1 MQEARVRVSSAGT
14 GGRLEGVSLPDLL
27 WELCRAGKTG
37 VLQMS
42 RQGIRKSVYV
52 KDGSIVFATSSDA
65 NDRLGEL
72 LLREGLVTLDQ
83 LEAAIARLGTGKRL
97 GGLLVEAGHL
107 TPDNLVRAV
116 VRQVREIVLGLFAWE
131 EGEYAFQEGPLPS
144 EEVIT
149 LQVRTGEILLQG
161 IGGIRSF
168 ARIRRSVGPPR
179 TMYRL
184 RQDPDVGQ
192 EIEAVTLSEGA
203 VLLLG
208 RLERGPERVEALCRE
223 MFLSNFEIYQT
234 LWAFKVLGVIEEVE
248 PRVSGE
254 GAAQDG
260 RLTAPD
266 GLAGVLVHLCRDG
279 VTGVL
284 HVVRGTRERAFHLKA
299 GVCLFATSNDIDDGL
314 IAYLIRRGVIS
325 LRDREEVAKRVLSN
339 KRVGTILLEMGVL
352 DEADLRTMVR
362 EQLSE
367 IVFDTIR
374 WEDGEYVFV
383 AGDLPTFEDITLD
396 ETVEDLVAAGIR
408 RVTAWTRVAAGCGAP
423 DAVLELT
430 PDYLAV
436 LDRMRV
442 GTDAFDVASVLK
454 QPRSVREV
462 CRATQLSSFRAC
474 QILWTL
480 RVLGGVALTTAEASA
495 SEDAAETAVASAAEA
510 FSLAPEVDRAPI
522 EVAAAPDDAVLQIA
536 AEATRWIPDAAE
548 ETRVLPVAR
557 GDDGSEVVHDL
568 WRLAAEKAPDRPMRP
583 EAPPEIP
590 QESAE
595 EVPEEAPDGQPVEEP
610 ASEDAPME
618 LASEAVAASEMEEA
632 SPGADASPVSE
643 AIEADI
649 EAEPTVG
656 ALAFSEVSQPAMEL
670 VAQDPAAT
678 MALSREQVEAA
689 LTAAAAEAAR
699 AHALAEPDTSAF
711 DQTPLEVESHP
722 EAMLQKAASDQAP
735 SPHEAEAAA
744 APAFEV
750 ETPPLLDADITR
762 FNARQR
768 LLYRSIRAEV
778 GAGAA
783 NFVRSCRIHPFA
795 EAELSP
801 DGTWDPE
808 IVRQSSA
815 APEAL
820 ERLLEAQIERLT
832 QHIGA
837 SRAQALRDQMRNL

>member
-37 VLQMS
+37 VLQLT

-83 LEAAIARLGTGKRL
+83 LEAAIARLGQGKRL

-131 EGEYAFQEGPLPS
+131 EGDYAFQEGPLPS

-234 LWAFKVLGVIEEVE
+234 LWAFKVLGVIEEVC
-248 PRVSGE
+248 GD

-260 RLTAPD
+260 RLTFPD
-266 GLAGVLVHLCRDG
+266 GLAGVLVHLCRTG

-284 HVVRGTRERAFHLKA
+284 HVVRGTRERAFHLQS
-299 GVCLFATSNDIDDGL
+299 GVCVFATSNDIDDGL

-352 DEADLRTMVR
+352 DETDLRAMVR

-367 IVFDTIR
+367 IVFDTVR
-374 WEDGEYVFV
+374 WEDGEHVFV
-383 AGDLPTFEDITLD
+383 AGELPTFEDITLD

-430 PDYLAV
+430 PDYLTV

-480 RVLGGVALTTAEASA
+480 RLLGGVAFTTAEASA
-495 SEDAAETAVASAAEA
+495 SEDAAESAVASAAEA
-510 FSLAPEVDRAPI
+510 FSLAPEAEPAPI
-522 EVAAAPDDAVLQIA
+522 EVAEPPDDAVLQIA

-548 ETRVLPVAR
+548 ETRVLPLAA
-557 GDDGSEVVHDL
+557 GGNGAEVVHDL
-568 WRLAAEKAPDRPMRP
+568 WRLAAEKAPDRPMRAEEPAEPPSSLP
-583 EAPPEIP
+583 E
-590 QESAE
+590 ESAE
-595 EVPEEAPDGQPVEEP
+595 EISEQAPDRPAVEEP
-610 ASEDAPME
+610 GSQDVPLEVTA
-618 LASEAVAASEMEEA
+618 EALD
-632 SPGADASPVSE
+632 PP
-643 AIEADI
+643 
-649 EAEPTVG
+649 AEPTVG
-656 ALAFSEVSQPAMEL
+656 ALAFSEVPPQAMEE
-670 VAQDPAAT
+670 VAAEDPGAT
-678 MALSREQVEAA
+678 MQLSRDQVEAA
-689 LTAAAAEAAR
+689 LTQGAAQ
-699 AHALAEPDTSAF
+699 LAEPDTAAF

-722 EAMLQKAASDQAP
+722 EAVLERAASDQAP
-735 SPHEAEAAA
+735 LPQEADGPDA

-750 ETPPLLDADITR
+750 EAPPLLDADISR

-783 NFVRSCRIHPFA
+783 NFVRSCRIQPFA

-808 IVRQSSA
+808 VVRRSSA

-820 ERLLEAQIERLT
+820 DRLLEAQIERLT

-837 SRAQALRDQMRNL
+837 SRAQALRDQIRNL

>member
-1 MQEARVRVSSAGT
+1 MRVSSAGT

-37 VLQMS
+37 VLQLS

-83 LEAAIARLGTGKRL
+83 LEAAIARLGNGKRL

-161 IGGIRSF
+161 ISGIRSF

-234 LWAFKVLGVIEEVE
+234 LWAFKVLGVVEEVE
-248 PRVSGE
+248 PRVSGD
-254 GAAQDG
+254 GASQDG

-266 GLAGVLVHLCRDG
+266 GLAGVLVHLCRSE

-299 GVCLFATSNDIDDGL
+299 GVCVFATSNDIDDGL

-352 DEADLRTMVR
+352 DETDLRSMVR

-423 DAVLELT
+423 DTVLGLT

-480 RVLGGVALTTAEASA
+480 RVLGGVVFTTAEVSA
-495 SEDAAETAVASAAEA
+495 SEDAAESAVASAAEA
-510 FSLAPEVDRAPI
+510 FSLAPEQERAPI
-522 EVAAAPDDAVLQIA
+522 EVAAAPADEAVLQIA

-548 ETRVLPVAR
+548 ETRVLPVAAR
-557 GDDGSEVVHDL
+557 DDGSELVHDL
-568 WRLAAEKAPDRPMRP
+568 WRLAAEKAPDRPMRA
-583 EAPPEIP
+583 EAPAEVP

-595 EVPEEAPDGQPVEEP
+595 EIPEEVPDGQPVEEP
-610 ASEDAPME
+610 GSEDAPME
-618 LASEAVAASEMEEA
+618 LTSEGIEGLRAEEA
-632 SPGADASPVSE
+632 PQAVNASLTVDLPLMVDAPQAVE
-643 AIEADI
+643 EM
-649 EAEPTVG
+649 AEPTVG
-656 ALAFSEVSQPAMEL
+656 ALAFSEAPQPTMEMA
-670 VAQDPAAT
+670 AQDPGAT
-678 MALSREQVEAA
+678 MQLSRDEVQAA
-689 LTAAAAEAAR
+689 LTQAAST
-699 AHALAEPDTSAF
+699 LAEPDTAAF
-711 DQTPLEVESHP
+711 DQTPLEVELHP
-722 EAMLQKAASDQAP
+722 AAMLERAVSDQAP
-735 SPHEAEAAA
+735 APEAEPPAA

-750 ETPPLLDADITR
+750 EAPPLLDADISR

-783 NFVRSCRIHPFA
+783 NFVRSCRIQPFA
-795 EAELSP
+795 EAELSA
-801 DGTWDPE
+801 DGTWDPDV
-808 IVRQSSA
+808 VRRTSA

-820 ERLLEAQIERLT
+820 DRLLEAQIERLT

-837 SRAQALRDQMRNL
+837 SRAQALREQIRNL

>member
-1 MQEARVRVSSAGT
+1 VRVSSAGT

-37 VLQMS
+37 VLQLG
-42 RQGIRKSVYV
+42 RQGTRKSVYV
-52 KDGSIVFATSSDA
+52 KDGSIVFATSSDP

-83 LEAAIARLGTGKRL
+83 LEAAIARLGQGKRL

-161 IGGIRSF
+161 ISGIRSF

-234 LWAFKVLGVIEEVE
+234 LWAFKVLGVVEEVE
-248 PRVSGE
+248 RRVTSE
-254 GAAQDG
+254 GAAKDG
-260 RLTAPD
+260 CLTAPD
-266 GLAGVLVHLCRDG
+266 GLASLLVQLSRDG

-284 HVVRGTRERAFHLKA
+284 QVVRGTRERAFHIKA
-299 GVCLFATSNDIDDGL
+299 GSCVFATSNDIDDGL
-314 IAYLIRRGVIS
+314 IAYLLRRGVIS

-352 DEADLRTMVR
+352 DEADLRAMVR

-367 IVFDTIR
+367 IVFDTMR
-374 WEDGEYVFV
+374 WDDGEYVFLP
-383 AGDLPTFEDITLD
+383 GELPTFEDITLD
-396 ETVEDLVAAGIR
+396 ETMEDLVAAGIR

-442 GTDAFDVASVLK
+442 GTDAWDVASALK

-480 RVLGGVALTTAEASA
+480 RVLGGVAFTTADASA
-495 SEDAAETAVASAAEA
+495 AEDAAESAVASAAEA
-510 FSLAPEVDRAPI
+510 FSLGPEPERAPI
-522 EVAAAPDDAVLQIA
+522 EVAAPPHDAVLQIS

-548 ETRVLPVAR
+548 ETRVLPVAA
-557 GDDGSEVVHDL
+557 GSDGSEVLHDL
-568 WRLAAEKAPDRPMRP
+568 WRLAAEKAPDRPMR
-583 EAPPEIP
+583 
-590 QESAE
+590 AE
-595 EVPEEAPDGQPVEEP
+595 EPADEPVEETAEDVPEELPEGAPVEEP

-618 LASEAVAASEMEEA
+618 VASELAPAEAVEA
-632 SPGADASPVSE
+632 VETAETVE
-643 AIEADI
+643 ALEPEA
-649 EAEPTVG
+649 TVG
-656 ALAFSEVSQPAMEL
+656 ALAFSEVPQPTREIAE
-670 VAQDPAAT
+670 DTAAT
-678 MALSREQVEAA
+678 MQLSRDEVEAA
-689 LTAAAAEAAR
+689 LSTATAAASAPP
-699 AHALAEPDTSAF
+699 LAEPDTAAF
-711 DQTPLEVESHP
+711 DQAPLEVESHP
-722 EAMLQKAASDQAP
+722 QAMLEKAASDQRRPAEELEPAQP
-735 SPHEAEAAA
+735 SV
-744 APAFEV
+744 PAFEV
-750 ETPPLLDADITR
+750 EAPPLLDADISR

-783 NFVRSCRIHPFA
+783 NFVRSCRTQPFT

-808 IVRQSSA
+808 VLRRSAA

-820 ERLLEAQIERLT
+820 DRLLEAQVERLT

-837 SRAQALRDQMRNL
+837 SRAQALRDQMRKL